1 MNIQDLVDRLR
12 EPGSVR
18 SWGEAD
24 TLMAEAAKAL
34 EYLDI
39 AGVHSCHPH
48 CDNWACVMRRE
59 NVKLKAELA
68 NARELLR
75 LTWMTGS
82 AASEEFGERV
92 LEEMNKPAPAKK
104 AVRVR
109 GV

>member
-1 MNIQDLVDRLR
+1 MNIQHLVDRLR
-12 EPGSVR
+12 DYPNNVYAGSP
-18 SWGEAD
+18 
-24 TLMAEAAKAL
+24 LLAEAAKAL

-59 NVKLKAELA
+59 NKSLKAELV

>member
-12 EPGSVR
+12 DYPNNVYAGSP
-18 SWGEAD
+18 
-24 TLMAEAAKAL
+24 LLAEAAKAL

-39 AGVHSCHPH
+39 DGVHSCHPH

-59 NVKLKAELA
+59 NVNLKAELV

-92 LEEMNKPAPAKK
+92 AEELDKVQP
-104 AVRVR
+104 
-109 GV
+109 